1 MRRRRATPIR
11 FSEADTPFRRQP
23 VRSTLRTMVPA
34 ILALI
39 PLALAIA
46 LPMTAIMR
54 ALGHRVRALDA
65 AGVPGQVKFA
75 PRKVPNTGGVAIF
88 VALVTPMAI
97 GAALLSFLAG
107 SSPEESPF
115 AWLFRAV
122 PHLKP
127 HLAGISQE
135 LPHLLVLLG
144 AVLVLHVMGLIDDR
158 RPLPA
163 YPKLLAMLALAAGVS
178 LGTGSRLL
186 TLLDPHVGGPW
197 LSYLITILWIVV
209 VTNAFNFLDNM
220 DGLSAGVAAI
230 ASAFFLIA
238 ALVNGQ
244 WFIAACLALLVGAL
258 LGFLFFNFPWR
269 GPATIFMGDA
279 GSLVVG
285 FLLAFLTVRTTYVSV
300 GETGIG
306 SGWYGVFMPLVVLAI
321 PLYDFTSVTIIRL
334 SQGKSPFV
342 GDLQHF
348 SHRLVQRGLSR
359 RAAVIVI
366 HGFTAVTA
374 IAGISLASL
383 KPWQAALVG
392 VQTLL
397 VLMVLAMWEW
407 SAVRQSRRTGTPVG
421 APK

>member
-1 MRRRRATPIR
+1 
-11 FSEADTPFRRQP
+11 
-23 VRSTLRTMVPA
+23 MVPA

-39 PLALAIA
+39 PLALAISLPLTA
-46 LPMTAIMR
+46 LMR

-75 PRKVPNTGGVAIF
+75 PRRVPNTGGVAIF
-88 VALVTPMAI
+88 VALITPMVF
-97 GAALLSFLAG
+97 GAVLLSVITA
-107 SSPEESPF
+107 STPETSAF
-115 AWLFRAV
+115 AWLFRLV
-122 PHLKP
+122 PTLKP
-127 HLAGISQE
+127 HLPGISQQ
-135 LPHLLVLLG
+135 LPHLFILLG
-144 AVLVLHVMGLIDDR
+144 ALLVLHVMGLIDDR
-158 RPLPA
+158 KPLPA
-163 YPKLLAMLALAAGVS
+163 YPKLLAMLALAAAVS
-178 LGTGSRLL
+178 IGTGSRLL
-186 TLLDPHVGGPW
+186 TLVDPHVGGPW
-197 LSYLITILWIVV
+197 LSYLITILWMVV
-209 VTNAFNFLDNM
+209 ITNAFNFLDNM

-230 ASAFFLIA
+230 ASTFFLVA

-244 WFIAACLALLVGAL
+244 WFIAACLALLDGAL
-258 LGFLFFNFPWR
+258 LGFLFFNFPWK

-285 FLLAFLTVRTTYVSV
+285 FLLAFLTVRTTYVSAD
-300 GETGIG
+300 GGAAGIG

-392 VQTLL
+392 IQTLL

-407 SAVRQSRRTGTPVG
+407 SAVRQSRRTGETVG